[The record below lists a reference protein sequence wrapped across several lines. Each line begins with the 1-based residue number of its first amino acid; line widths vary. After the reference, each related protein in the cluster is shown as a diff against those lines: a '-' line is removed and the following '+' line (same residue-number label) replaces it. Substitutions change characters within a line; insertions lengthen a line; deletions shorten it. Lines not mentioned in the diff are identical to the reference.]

1 MRKNQ
6 WLLAGIIGVSLMLAG
21 MIGWFLSTQVWI
33 SGELYPKNL
42 EIVDFSQT
50 TVDRL
55 EKLAAF
61 NGPKELRL
69 EGTALAAGELAWV
82 RETFPEAKLSY
93 TLKMEWGPVAQ
104 DAKTLTVSAFSAQD
118 AEALTWLPELEV
130 VDGTQCAD
138 TEALIALKND
148 RPDLEV
154 RFYVPIGQKRYLSTE
169 REIQVSQG
177 SFQELTEKLPQ
188 FRALE
193 KVTLTGTL
201 PAPEDLSALEALL
214 PETAFNWYY
223 SVGPLA
229 IDRSVREL
237 DLTEVPV
244 TLEQLREIVA
254 YYPDLTTVTLGDNLP
269 QEGDRGLAALAEDW
283 PNTHFLWNVTSFAR
297 PFNTGD
303 PVIDL
308 SGTVQSP
315 EEIRWLL
322 PALKQGQK
330 LLVCDQELDN
340 EVMDALDQNSQVRV
354 VWTVTLKRN
363 VRIRTDETTFMPWK
377 FCTVMN
383 DEGLENLKY
392 CRDMVCIDL
401 GHGYATHCDWAANM
415 PHLKYLVLADNPIT
429 DISGLENHKELVF
442 LELFLTDL
450 TDLSPL
456 STCTALE
463 DLNIGCTPAIEDPV
477 PLLQMTWLKRLWWS
491 NLKNKAW
498 QEQLREHL
506 PETEFMF
513 KSIGSTSG
521 GWRKGQNYYD
531 MRKLLDMFVIVE
543 D

>member
-6 WLLAGIIGVSLMLAG
+6 WLLAGIIVVSLMLAG
-21 MIGWFLSTQVWI
+21 MIGWLLSTQVWI

-61 NGPKELRL
+61 SGPKELRL
-69 EGTALAAGELAWV
+69 EGTALTAGELAWV

-104 DAKTLTVSAFSAQD
+104 DAKTLTVSSFSAQD

-138 TEALIALKND
+138 TEALVTLKND

-177 SFQELTEKLPQ
+177 SFQELTERLPQ

-214 PETAFNWYY
+214 PGTVFNWYY
-223 SVGPLA
+223 SVGPLT

-244 TLEQLREIVA
+244 TLEQLGEIVA

-429 DISGLENHKELVF
+429 DISGLENHKELIF

-463 DLNIGCTPAIEDPV
+463 DLNIGCTPAIEDPA

-531 MRKLLDMFVIVE
+531 MRNLLGMFIIDE